1 LSVIFIDRPKAGLVV
16 EKNMT
21 NQVSS
26 ERSNTGAGS
35 VRNSLR
41 AAFTVMLC
49 GTLVV
54 GVLALVQ
61 LHKLDSATQT
71 VYTEGYQ
78 ATKAAE
84 EARGAMLRASRA
96 QKSLL
101 TASTS
106 KERDDLGHEIDL
118 DLASMN
124 QQLAQIDGLTRDPAA
139 RDLLKA
145 LHTVSMAWGQHERD
159 FVKLMKEQPLDLSQ
173 MHWQVGIADVSL
185 LVETGKLE
193 KQIDQLV
200 AQRSDSAH
208 STIVSAARTFHASFV
223 LIGVI
228 TAALFIVAFGIGSW
242 MIRRLTSQ
250 LGGEPAYAKSIA
262 QRIAEGDL
270 SREVTLMHNDRSS
283 MLRALADMQDG
294 LATTMAEIAESAST
308 VAAVSTEISTG
319 NADLSIRTERQAS
332 SLEKTAAS
340 MEQLTSTVRAN
351 ADSARHA
358 AEFAQNASDVARQGG
373 SAVGRVV
380 ETMEAIDASSKSI
393 HDIISVIEGIAFQ
406 TNILALNAAVE
417 AARAGEH
424 GRGFA
429 VVAGEVRVLAQRSA
443 SAAKEIQGLI
453 STSVQRAGSG
463 SILAQQAGRTMQDV
477 VQAVER
483 VAGVIAEISAA
494 SEEQRAGIE
503 EIDHAVTQMDQTT
516 QQNAALVEQASAASL
531 ALDEQAQTLQK
542 LVGRFQLAL

>member
-1 LSVIFIDRPKAGLVV
+1 
-16 EKNMT
+16 MT
-21 NQVSS
+21 NQVKT
-26 ERSNTGAGS
+26 ERPSRGAGS

-41 AAFTVMLC
+41 MAFAVMLC

-54 GVLALVQ
+54 GALSLAQ
-61 LHKLDSATQT
+61 LHRLESATQT
-71 VYTEGYQ
+71 VYSEGYQ

-84 EARGAMLRASRA
+84 EARGSMLRATRA

-101 TASTS
+101 TASTA

-118 DLASMN
+118 NLANMN
-124 QQLAQIDGLTRDPAA
+124 QQLAQIDTLTRDPAA
-139 RDLLKA
+139 LDLLKA
-145 LHTVSMAWGQHERD
+145 VRTVSTTWGQHERD

-173 MHWQVGIADVSL
+173 LHWQVGMADVSL

-193 KQIDQLV
+193 KRIDQLV
-200 AQRSDSAH
+200 AQRSESAHRTIDSA
-208 STIVSAARTFHASFV
+208 AQTFHTSFV
-223 LIGVI
+223 LIGAI
-228 TAALFIVAFGIGSW
+228 TAALFLVAFGVGSW
-242 MIRRLTSQ
+242 VIRRLTAQ
-250 LGGEPAYAKSIA
+250 LGGEPAYAKTIA

-270 SREVTLMHNDRSS
+270 SHEVSLVRNDSSS
-283 MLRALADMQDG
+283 MLRALSDMQEG
-294 LATTMAEIAESAST
+294 LAKTMAEIAESAST
-308 VAAVSTEISTG
+308 VAAVSSEISMG
-319 NADLSIRTERQAS
+319 NADLSSRTERQAS

-351 ADSARHA
+351 ADSARQA

-373 SAVGRVV
+373 DAVGRVV

-429 VVAGEVRVLAQRSA
+429 VVASEVRNLAQRSA

-453 STSVQRAGSG
+453 STSVHRAESG
-463 SILAQQAGRTMQDV
+463 SVLAQNAGRTMQDV
-477 VQAVER
+477 VRAVER

-494 SEEQRAGIE
+494 SAEQRAGIE

-542 LVGRFQLAL
+542 LVGRFHLAA

>member
-1 LSVIFIDRPKAGLVV
+1 
-16 EKNMT
+16 
-21 NQVSS
+21 
-26 ERSNTGAGS
+26 
-35 VRNSLR
+35 
-41 AAFTVMLC
+41 MLC

-54 GVLALVQ
+54 GGLALTQ
-61 LHKLDSATQT
+61 LHRLDSATQT

-101 TASTS
+101 TASTA
-106 KERDDLGHEIDL
+106 KERDDLGHEIDTN
-118 DLASMN
+118 LASMN
-124 QQLAQIDGLTRDPAA
+124 QQLGQIDSLTRDPAA
-139 RDLLKA
+139 LGLLKA
-145 LHTVSMAWGQHERD
+145 LHTVSSTWGQHERD

-173 MHWQVGIADVSL
+173 LHWQVGMADVSL

-200 AQRSDSAH
+200 AQRSESAH
-208 STIVSAARTFHASFV
+208 RTIVSAARTFQASCV
-223 LIGVI
+223 LIGAI
-228 TAALFIVAFGIGSW
+228 TAALFLLAFVIGSW
-242 MIRRLTSQ
+242 VTRRLTSQ
-250 LGGEPAYAKSIA
+250 LGGEPDYAKTIA
-262 QRIAEGDL
+262 RRIAEGDL

-283 MLRALADMQDG
+283 VLRALADMQQG
-294 LATTMAEIAESAST
+294 LAKTVAEIAESAST
-308 VAAVSTEISTG
+308 VAAVSTEISSG
-319 NADLSIRTERQAS
+319 NADLSSRTERQAS

-358 AEFAQNASDVARQGG
+358 AEFAQSASDVARQGG
-373 SAVGRVV
+373 DAVGRVV

-393 HDIISVIEGIAFQ
+393 HDIISVIESIAFQ

-429 VVAGEVRVLAQRSA
+429 VVASEVRVLAQRSA
-443 SAAKEIQGLI
+443 TAAKEIQTLI
-453 STSVQRAGSG
+453 NTSVQRAESG
-463 SILAQQAGRTMQDV
+463 SVLAQQAGRTMQDV

-494 SEEQRAGIE
+494 SAEQRAGIE
-503 EIDHAVTQMDQTT
+503 EIDQAVTQMDQTT

-542 LVGRFQLAL
+542 LVGRFHLAV